1 LKYNLDPGNT
11 FDSDYLQK
19 VYKQTDL
26 KFDLDMEITE
36 AGANLSSGEKQ
47 LICICR
53 AILRKSQVI
62 ILDEAT
68 SNIDIVTEEKIQT
81 LLTTFL

>member
-11 FDSDYLQK
+11 FDSDYLKK
-19 VYKQTDL
+19 VYKQTEL
-26 KFDLDMEITE
+26 TFDLDMEITE
-36 AGANLSSGEKQ
+36 SGSNLSSGEKQ

-53 AILRKSQVI
+53 AILRKSQVV

-68 SNIDIVTEEKIQT
+68 SNIDIVTEEKI
-81 LLTTFL
+81 